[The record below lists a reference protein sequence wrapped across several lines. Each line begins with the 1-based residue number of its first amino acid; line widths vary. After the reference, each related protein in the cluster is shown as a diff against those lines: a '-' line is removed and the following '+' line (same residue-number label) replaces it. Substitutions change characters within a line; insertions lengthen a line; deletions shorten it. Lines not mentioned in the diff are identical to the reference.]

1 MYPLLLSEHEFFFK
15 KHTYLGGRRI
25 SSCRIFSMFLLEDD
39 LLEFGVG
46 LTHEDTKSWVKDI
59 ERSIRAWRV
68 SKSISS
74 LSAMIEESKK

>member
-1 MYPLLLSEHEFFFK
+1 
-15 KHTYLGGRRI
+15 
-25 SSCRIFSMFLLEDD
+25 MFLLEDD